1 MNSRKE
7 EIFQTIELHKQGLTA
22 LEVAEILQI
31 DRSNAS
37 RYLSELFKE
46 NKISKRAGR
55 PVIYE
60 P

>member
-22 LEVAEILQI
+22 LEVAEILKI

-37 RYLSELFKE
+37 RYLSELVLKVWWAFKLL
-46 NKISKRAGR
+46 
-55 PVIYE
+55 
-60 P
+60 